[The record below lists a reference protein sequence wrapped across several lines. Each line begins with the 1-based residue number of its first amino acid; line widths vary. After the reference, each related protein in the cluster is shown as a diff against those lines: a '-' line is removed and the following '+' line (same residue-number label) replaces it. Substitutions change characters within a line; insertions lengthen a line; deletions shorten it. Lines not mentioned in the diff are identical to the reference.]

1 MARKKYWVRVKPSAF
16 PGEKY
21 SVHFYKKYGNYYGGA
36 LGVESKEELL
46 KLLKDVFREWEGYD
60 PILQRDGDRVTP
72 GNLELEILAPD
83 VEPDEI
89 ISLVRKTR

>member
-1 MARKKYWVRVKPSAF
+1 MARKKYWVRVKPSSF

-21 SVHFYKKYGNYYGGA
+21 SVLFCKRYGNCCGGA

-60 PILQRDGDRVTP
+60 SILGRNGDRVTP

-89 ISLVRKTR
+89 INLVRKTR